1 MHAKEPTDTNG
12 LKITE
17 KSERFIEIG
26 VFRLKEIKVYEWAGP
41 YNGMGDASINSMFFH
56 LFMSFIG
63 VSKYYIFLYSSLNKK
78 SSSHSII

>member
-1 MHAKEPTDTNG
+1 MDAKEPTDTNR

-63 VSKYYIFLYSSLNKK
+63 FQILYLLIFVAE
-78 SSSHSII
+78 